1 MGTMLVPVM
10 APFWYIRK
18 GGEAVVA
25 KKDLIPVRSK
35 EEAKARGRNGGLK
48 SGEARRQK
56 KNMREMAKSLMEASV
71 SKQMGNV
78 RDTLKR
84 MGIDE
89 NDMTYQAAVVVRM
102 IQKAMVDGDVNAV
115 RVLGELTGELNR
127 FGVIDIDEEKIID
140 VPYPTILIPENGRDE
155 PKPNMLEPQA
165 GPQTMFMA
173 SSADIV
179 IYGGAA
185 GGGKT
190 FALLLEMLRH
200 KDIKNFGAVIFRKNF
215 TQITAEGGL
224 WDSSVKLYTQVPDA
238 EQRKSPKLHWKFKG
252 GKLTFAHLDREE
264 DLQAWQGTE
273 IAYLGFDE
281 LTHFSRHQF
290 LYMLSRN
297 RSTCGVKPYV
307 RATCNPDSD
316 SWVADFVSWWIN
328 QDTGYP
334 IRERSGVVRY
344 MCVINDVIYWGDTP
358 EDLASNHGINPEE
371 CKSVTFIASKL
382 EDNKILMKS
391 DPSYLSNLKAMT
403 EVDMERLLYGNW
415 KIKAQAGRYFKRTQ
429 IPIDGY
435 YEKIPDDVIY
445 WCRAWDLAA
454 TDEDENGDADYTAG
468 VLIGIRKNN
477 RYIVADV
484 INKQVKAGDVEK
496 LIRMTAISDRKKYGF
511 SYRVRIPQDPGG
523 AGKIVAK
530 QYLNGLS
537 GFDVKAEPVS
547 GSKELRATPFAAQW
561 QNGFVDVLIAEWNE
575 MYFSQLE
582 SFPESKHDDM
592 VDASS
597 DAFNELTECRFDID
611 SLL

>member
-1 MGTMLVPVM
+1 MLVPVM

-127 FGVIDIDEEKIID
+127 FGVIDIDEENIID

-190 FALLLEMLRH
+190 YALLLEMLRH

-597 DAFNELTECRFDID
+597 DAFNELSESRFDID

>member
-1 MGTMLVPVM
+1 MLVPVM

-127 FGVIDIDEEKIID
+127 FGVIDIDEENIID

-190 FALLLEMLRH
+190 YALLLEMLRH

-252 GKLTFAHLDREE
+252 GKLTFAHLDRED

>member
-1 MGTMLVPVM
+1 MLVPVM

-190 FALLLEMLRH
+190 YALLLEMLRH

-597 DAFNELTECRFDID
+597 DAFNELTESRFDID